1 MENVNDPKRDDV
13 DRASADSFPASDPPA
28 WTKTTAVPHDEDIK
42 KKELE
47 KEEVIVN
54 LASSEY
60 FKVIRQNLLNH
71 RIITPIF
78 KEFKKLGRTGY
89 FLAKKAKTDSNFAFF

>member
-42 KKELE
+42 KKEIE
-47 KEEVIVN
+47 KEE
-54 LASSEY
+54 
-60 FKVIRQNLLNH
+60 KDK
-71 RIITPIF
+71 
-78 KEFKKLGRTGY
+78 KEKSGGCG
-89 FLAKKAKTDSNFAFF
+89 NCGCH